1 MPFFTSLDHNLP
13 RETLRKEALVIAK
26 TYIAEKRAEIKMQL
40 LQTRNGQEAAV
51 AISHLT
57 DEVIGELFA
66 LITTKFYPSSN
77 PSDAEKI
84 SLVATGGYGRG
95 LMAPHSD
102 VDLLFLLPY
111 KQTAWGESVAEAIL
125 YFLWDLGLKVGHA
138 TRTIDE
144 CVKQAKSDNTIRTAM
159 LESRLI
165 WGDAALF
172 ADLKIRYENE
182 VMKNTARDFVM
193 AKLQERDERH
203 LKQGGSRYMVE
214 PNIKEGK
221 GGLRDLHT
229 LFWIGKYVYRVD
241 STEDLV
247 EKGVLSKEEQTQFE
261 RAENFLWTVRCH
273 LHFLT
278 NRPEERLSFDYQRE
292 IAARLGYQNRPGK
305 PAVERFMRHYFL
317 TAKMVGSLTGIM
329 VAELEELQEKPKA
342 LFRRVISQI
351 KKQSEGDFTV
361 ENNRINVAD
370 HDVFTR
376 DPVNFLRIFTLAHER
391 NLFIHPDS
399 QHLIARQLRLITPE
413 IRENKEANRLFRN
426 LVTSRKNP
434 ESILRSMNE
443 TGVLGQF
450 LPEFGKIFAMMQ
462 FSMYHHYT
470 VDEHLIRAMGIL
482 HEIDQGGK
490 GYTVPHERM
499 KELSEESR
507 NLLAMTVFLHDIA
520 KGRPEDH
527 SIAGAAVAREI
538 CPRFGYT
545 QSETETIAWLIEQH
559 LIMSTISQTR
569 DLGDRK
575 TIETFANIMQNI
587 ERMKLL
593 YILTVADIAAVGP
606 GVYNGWKAQLLST
619 LYFETEPVI
628 TGGFSG
634 LERKERVRLAQE
646 ELHLALGWTYDEFEA
661 YKSRHFAY
669 YWLKFDLETQK
680 HHALFLATSENTS
693 TVSRFDKKAGIT
705 HLTFLAPDHPRLLSI
720 VAGACATAGA
730 NIFGASV
737 YTTTDGY
744 ALDTISLNRG
754 FVGDDDEKRRA
765 DRVASIIIKALTGE
779 VLLKD
784 TLAAAAEKAAY
795 SSKTKAFSVTPDVK
809 IDNNWSDR
817 HTMIEVTGLDR
828 PGLLHELTRAI
839 SDLSLNIASA
849 HIVTYGEK
857 AVDVFYVTDLMGGKI
872 TREDRQKAIGAKL
885 TEVLI
890 SVTV

>member
-1 MPFFTSLDHNLP
+1 MLIFKNLDLTLP
-13 RETLRKEALVIAK
+13 REALRKEALAQAKAHLADNRNVIKAK
-26 TYIAEKRAEIKMQL
+26 LLENRDGRA
-40 LQTRNGQEAAV
+40 AAI
-51 AISHLT
+51 AISALT
-57 DEVIGELFA
+57 DEVIGALFT
-66 LITTKFYPSSN
+66 LITTKFYASDN
-77 PSDAEKI
+77 PSDAQKI
-84 SLVATGGYGRG
+84 ALVATGGYGRG

-111 KQTAWGESVAEAIL
+111 KQTAWGEQIAESIL

-144 CVKQAKSDNTIRTAM
+144 CIKQAKADNTIRTAM

-165 WGDAALF
+165 WGDVPLF
-172 ADLKIRYENE
+172 NAFKTRYENE
-182 VMKNTARDFVM
+182 VVKNTAKDFVQ
-193 AKLQERDERH
+193 AKLRERDDRH
-203 LKQGGSRYMVE
+203 LKHGGSRYMVE

-229 LFWIGKYVYRVD
+229 LFWIGKYVYRVS
-241 STEDLV
+241 STAELV
-247 EKGVLSKEEQTQFE
+247 DKGVFSKAESIQFE
-261 RAENFLWTVRCH
+261 KSEKFLWSVRCQ
-273 LHFLT
+273 LHFIA

-292 IAARLGYQNRPGK
+292 IAARLGYHDRPGK

-317 TAKMVGSLTGIM
+317 IAKHVGALTGIM
-329 VAELEELQEKPKA
+329 VAQLEEQHEKPQP
-342 LFRRVISQI
+342 LFRRVLSQI
-351 KKQSEGDFTV
+351 TKQSEGDFSV

-370 HDVFTR
+370 AQVFTR
-376 DPVNFLRIFTLAHER
+376 DPLNLLRIFTLAHER
-391 NLFIHPDS
+391 NLFIHPFS
-399 QHLIARQLRLITPE
+399 QHLIARQLKLITPD
-413 IRENKEANRLFRN
+413 IRENGEANRLFRN

-434 ESILRSMNE
+434 ENILRSMNE

-490 GYTVPHERM
+490 GFILPHEKMR
-499 KELSEESR
+499 ELSEESR
-507 NLLAMTVFLHDIA
+507 NLLAMAVFLHDIA

-527 SIAGAAVAREI
+527 STAGAAVAFEI

-545 QSETETIAWLIEQH
+545 QSEVEMIAWLIEQH

-575 TIETFANIMQNI
+575 TIETFAKITQNM

-593 YILTVADIAAVGP
+593 YILTVADIVAVGP

-634 LERKERVRLAQE
+634 LERKERVRLAQD
-646 ELHLALGWTYDEFEA
+646 ELQLALGWTFDQFES

-680 HHALFLATSENTS
+680 HHAIFLTTSEDTS

-754 FVGDDDEKRRA
+754 FEDDEDEKRRA
-765 DRVASIIIKALTGE
+765 DRVASIIVKALKGE

-784 TLAAAAEKAAY
+784 TLAAAEEKASY
-795 SSKTKAFSVTPDVK
+795 TSKTKAFDITPDIK

-828 PGLLHELTRAI
+828 SGLLHELTRAI

-872 TREDRQKAIGAKL
+872 TREDRQKMIREKL
-885 TEVLI
+885 TGVLT
-890 SVTV
+890 SVTL